1 VSGVGYTSAVVLA
14 VVLAGAGVAKL
25 RAPRTTTAS
34 FSALGLPAAA
44 RLARVVPHLEVAV
57 AASLV
62 TVPRVGAVVA
72 AVLLVAFT
80 GVVAVT
86 IRRGVDAGCACFGA
100 PTSRPV
106 SGVELAR
113 NAGLLALAAAAAVAE
128 QPVVPAFADVVL
140 VTTAVAVAVV
150 GLTVL
155 DTRHEVGRLWDNRL
169 AGEA

>member
-1 VSGVGYTSAVVLA
+1 MLAAVLA
-14 VVLAGAGVAKL
+14 AAGTAKL

-34 FSALGLPAAA
+34 FEALGLPAAGFLA
-44 RLARVVPHLEVAV
+44 RLVPHLEVAAG
-57 AASLV
+57 AALV
-62 TVPRVGAVVA
+62 IVPRVGAVVA
-72 AVLLVAFT
+72 AILLVAFT
-80 GVVAVT
+80 AVVAVAV
-86 IRRGVDAGCACFGA
+86 RRGVDAGCACFGA

-106 SGVELAR
+106 SATELAR
-113 NAGLLALAAAAAVAE
+113 NAGLLALAAAAAVVE

-150 GLTVL
+150 GLAVL